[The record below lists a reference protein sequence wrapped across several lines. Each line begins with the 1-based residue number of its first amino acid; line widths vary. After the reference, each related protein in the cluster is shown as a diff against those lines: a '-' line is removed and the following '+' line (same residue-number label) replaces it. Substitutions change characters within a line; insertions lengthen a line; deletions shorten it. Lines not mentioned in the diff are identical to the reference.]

1 MNPFEKY
8 FQRNVVTGDI
18 PFPDDLAVVVIIP
31 VFDDRDVF
39 RTLESLAG
47 CRCEQGKTGVLVIVN
62 HSEKCEE
69 EIKTRNR
76 ELAEELKNWVTCRK
90 VSGMWF
96 GIMEAFDLPAKSAG
110 VGLARKIAMD
120 QAAAY
125 FWRSG
130 RTECPIA
137 SLDADTWVEPGYPDE
152 IVRYFREFR
161 VAGVSIAYAH
171 RLDEPECS
179 GAIREAIIKY
189 ELYLRYYQQALK
201 YIGHPYAYS
210 CIGSAFAVRAADYV
224 AQGGMNKR
232 QAGEDFYFLQK
243 LIATGRYSSLSATTV
258 YPSARFSTRTPFGTG
273 QAVRQI
279 AGDGGAYLTYHFDA
293 FRMLKSFF
301 AGIRSLYKDNNTV
314 AEDYFCRQPL
324 GLRDFLFEN
333 GWVALMAEINANC
346 ASESQFV
353 KRFFDNFNA
362 FQVLKYLNFVHPR
375 FFPKT
380 DIMQVTGVLLREL
393 ELPCPLLPVE
403 VLELMRRL

>member
-1 MNPFEKY
+1 MNSFERY
-8 FQRNVVTGDI
+8 FQRNVITGCMS
-18 PFPDDLAVVVIIP
+18 FPDDLSVVIIIP
-31 VFDDRDVF
+31 VFDDRDIF
-39 RTLESLAG
+39 RTLESLAR
-47 CRCEQGKTGVLVIVN
+47 CRSEEGKAGVLVIVN

-76 ELAEELKNWVTCRK
+76 ELAGELKHWFACRK
-90 VSGMWF
+90 VPGMWF
-96 GIMEAFDLPAKSAG
+96 GIMEAFDLPAKFAG

-120 QAAAY
+120 EAAAY
-125 FWRSG
+125 FWR
-130 RTECPIA
+130 RDRVECPIA

-152 IVRYFREFR
+152 IVRYFRKFP
-161 VAGVSIAYAH
+161 VAGVSVAYAH

-201 YIGHPYAYS
+201 YTGHPYAYS
-210 CIGSAFAVRAADYV
+210 CIGSAFAVRTADYV

-279 AGDGGAYLTYHFDA
+279 VEDKGTYFTYHFDA

-301 AGIRSLYKDNNTV
+301 SGIRNLYKSNDTV
-314 AEDYFCRQPL
+314 AEDYFCRQPS
-324 GLRDFLFEN
+324 GLREFLLEN
-333 GWVALMAEINANC
+333 GWVAVIAEINANC

-362 FQVLKYLNFVHPR
+362 FQVLKYLNFVHPH

-393 ELPCPLLPVE
+393 ELTCPLLPVE